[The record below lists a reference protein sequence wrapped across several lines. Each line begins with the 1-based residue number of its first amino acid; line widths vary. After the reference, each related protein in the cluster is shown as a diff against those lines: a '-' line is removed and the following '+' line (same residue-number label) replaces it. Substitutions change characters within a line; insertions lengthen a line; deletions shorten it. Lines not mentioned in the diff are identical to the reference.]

1 MELFGL
7 LLVNWAKAGVIAWAV
22 WAIAVFIRILVATK
36 ADPVLIEQLGENADN
51 GKFRDQPMK
60 HQIRVIARTFIWPW
74 GLFETSRI
82 LDLELA
88 KVLK

>member
-1 MELFGL
+1 MTLLGV

-22 WAIAVFIRILVATK
+22 WAVAAFIRILVETK
-36 ADPVLIEQLGENADN
+36 ANPVLIEQLGVNAND
-51 GKFRDQPMK
+51 GKFRDKPGK
-60 HQIRVIARTFIWPW
+60 DQIRVIARTFIWPW

-82 LDLELA
+82 LDQELA

>member
-1 MELFGL
+1 MELFGR
-7 LLVNWAKAGVIAWAV
+7 LLVNWAAAGVIAWLV
-22 WAIAVFIRILVATK
+22 WAIAAFVRILVETK
-36 ADPVLIEQLGENADN
+36 ADPVLIEQIGENADN
-51 GKFRDQPMK
+51 GKFLDQPTK